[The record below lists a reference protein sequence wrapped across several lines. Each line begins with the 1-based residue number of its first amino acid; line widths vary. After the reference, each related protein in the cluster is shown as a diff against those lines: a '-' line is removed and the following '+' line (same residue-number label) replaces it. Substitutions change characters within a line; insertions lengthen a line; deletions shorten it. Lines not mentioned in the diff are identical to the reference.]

1 MAKCP
6 RCQRMFTSETGYC
19 PNCGYQPG
27 GQFSPGNDQTRS
39 ADENYPYL
47 PVPPVGSGQSFSS
60 PVPPLAAG
68 APFGSGNHPQSW
80 QQPVYPGINP
90 GQNQSAAN
98 YYSPQPGGEIP
109 GGGRE
114 PRKKWYRKKQVLLPI
129 LIGVVVTI
137 ALVSGIAYAVSRSSK
152 SEAPAASSPHTAT
165 TAATPTETHT
175 PEVTRVELPADGGW
189 QWQGGAMIA
198 KGLSTGG
205 RENPHYSFKVWTP
218 KLKDKTVDC
227 TFFPVQNGEKM
238 PEEKFTD
245 TNLSVTATYGDDPT
259 VFVVYTV
266 LNKAVGTS
274 PETVHLYAQ
283 QIDLPSCEA
292 KSRIDLQT
300 EPDNVVNDRQDY
312 EFEVIAKSES
322 KIAVAKT
329 WDTKTDSSWSRQGHV
344 QVMAIT
350 AGENKA
356 AALQEATGEGGGVAT
371 PASFTSD
378 VYMIGSDKRRFYSI
392 DSNKLLFE
400 LPLKYGDGDSRCY
413 SSDGLGEVL
422 SLFRLSADKYVYDCS
437 NDGAKDGLQKVYRT
451 YLVTAGNNAS
461 SPTYNWLKLFDKYS
475 YSKAY
480 YQQLKG
486 GSLLVTNGD
495 SYQAVHIGTNGKVS
509 QVLDSAQWERLLH
522 SSNSHFGLAN
532 YLNNQFYVQTTD
544 EILTMDLTGK
554 SVKTLEEAPDIVSL
568 ATDITKVNWI
578 AWKSD
583 KGSSDARVVLTTGEL
598 PYESET
604 NQ

>member
-6 RCQRMFTSETGYC
+6 RCQRMFASETGYC

-39 ADENYPYL
+39 AEENYPYL

-114 PRKKWYRKKQVLLPI
+114 PRENRKKQVILSI
-129 LIGVVVTI
+129 LIGVVVAV
-137 ALVSGIAYAVSRSSK
+137 ALVSGIAYVLSDK
-152 SEAPAASSPHTAT
+152 NKPKVTVASSSISKTTTAT
-165 TAATPTETHT
+165 KTPT
-175 PEVTRVELPADGGW
+175 PEITRVELPGPGAW
-189 QWQGGAMIA
+189 LWRGGAMI
-198 KGLSTGG
+198 TGVSNQG
-205 RENPHYSFKVWTP
+205 EQENPQYSFKVWTP

-227 TFFPVQNGEKM
+227 TFSPVQNGEKI
-238 PEEKFTD
+238 TSQD
-245 TNLSVTATYGDDPT
+245 ISVTATYGDDPT

-312 EFEVIAKSES
+312 SFKIVGKSEKS
-322 KIAVAKT
+322 VVVAKT
-329 WDTKTDSSWSRQGHV
+329 WSSEYKKPEALFTTVQKHV
-344 QVMAIT
+344 QVMSLT
-350 AGENKA
+350 GGQTKA
-356 AALQEATGEGGGVAT
+356 TSLQELAADESKFAI
-371 PASFTSD
+371 STSVTND
-378 VYMIGSDKRRFYSI
+378 IYMIATDKRRFYSI
-392 DSNKLLFE
+392 DSNKVMFE
-400 LPLKYGDGDSRCY
+400 MPIRIDVGNSSCDRPVGD
-413 SSDGLGEVL
+413 LGVL
-422 SLFRLSADKYVYDCS
+422 NLFRLSS
-437 NDGAKDGLQKVYRT
+437 NLYLFSCKTGGGNDHSLPKVFLVDNTGKLTPLIGLLKVSGDHPDFRTVALEQLKDGSVLIT
-451 YLVTAGNNAS
+451 CS
-461 SPTYNWLKLFDKYS
+461 
-475 YSKAY
+475 
-480 YQQLKG
+480 
-486 GSLLVTNGD
+486 
-495 SYQAVHIGTNGKVS
+495 GTSQIFHLGIDGKVS
-509 QVLDSAQWERLLH
+509 EILDSAQWERLLH
-522 SSNSHFGLAN
+522 SAGSHFGVTN
-532 YLNNQFYVQTTD
+532 YLTNQFYVQTTD

-554 SVKTLEEAPDIVSL
+554 SGRKLEVEPKVTSTNVDV
-568 ATDITKVNWI
+568 TKVNWI
-578 AWKSD
+578 AWEPTE
-583 KGSSDARVVLTTGEL
+583 SSSNLGAVLTTGAL
-598 PYESET
+598 PNESET